1 MSSSGFLQVD
11 DDDFI
16 YLLVLVVLSFMK
28 KINLDCATVKWPF
41 QALFGGKDISLLYV
55 CIYLE
60 IIEFYIYHIQRR
72 KL

>member
-28 KINLDCATVKWPF
+28 KINLDCATVKWPL
-41 QALFGGKDISLLYV
+41 QALSTPSGEKT
-55 CIYLE
+55 
-60 IIEFYIYHIQRR
+60 YIYCMYEFI
-72 KL
+72 